1 LAVLRFVRILA
12 VGTALALAAC
22 AMPPVDRYM
31 LQAAAATPV
40 QLEGTRGPLSHE
52 QSRKV
57 LEDLKRRA
65 PDSGI
70 LERHVTVEESISEGK
85 LNVGN
90 KVTLLEDGRQTYPA
104 MLAAIRRAKHHI
116 HMEMYIFEGD
126 EVGAKFAEAMIERR
140 KAGVQVR
147 LMYDSFGSKN
157 TPREFFESLKAAG
170 IELLEFR
177 PVTPGGFLKKGAE
190 INNRNHRKLLLVDG
204 RIAFLGGINISEVY
218 SQGSVPGI
226 GSGSGPSGARQGGS
240 GAGKE
245 KERGSSD
252 DPPIQD
258 RPWRDTQIQVEGPVV
273 GDFQKL
279 FLETWNR
286 EAKADVKGPEYFPK
300 IEAVGPH
307 VVRAVEGTPDQ
318 KVNPLYVTLIS
329 AIESAEKEILLTM
342 AYFVPDNQLIEALKA
357 AARRGVDVQL
367 ILPSRSDSWMVRHA
381 GRSFYTDLLEAGVK
395 IHERKERILHSKS
408 AVIDGVWSTVGSTNL
423 DWRSLLHNYELNA
436 VVLGAEFAER
446 MRALFARDLAQSE
459 AITPEKWRRRG
470 IEDRAKEAASRI
482 WAFFL

>member
-1 LAVLRFVRILA
+1 MPSHRFLRFLA

-31 LQAAAATPV
+31 LHAVAATPV
-40 QLEGTRGPLSHE
+40 QLEGARGPLSHA
-52 QSRKV
+52 QSRQV
-57 LEDLKRRA
+57 LEELKKRA

-70 LERHVTVEESISEGK
+70 LERHVTIEEAISEGK

-104 MLAAIRRAKHHI
+104 MLEAIRRARHHI

-126 EVGAKFAEAMIERR
+126 EVGAQFADAMIARR

-177 PVTPGGFLKKGAE
+177 PFSPGGLLKKGAE
-190 INNRNHRKLLLVDG
+190 INNRNHRKLLVVDG
-204 RIAFLGGINISEVY
+204 RVAFLGGINISEVY
-218 SQGSVPGI
+218 SQGSVPGM
-226 GSGSGPSGARQGGS
+226 SSSSGPSGAREGGS

-245 KERGSSD
+245 GKRGSKD
-252 DPPIQD
+252 DPPIED

-273 GDFQKL
+273 ADFQKL

-286 EAKADVKGPEYFPK
+286 EGKVKVEGPEYFPPLQP
-300 IEAVGPH
+300 VGPH
-307 VVRAVEGTPDQ
+307 MVRAVHGTPDQ

-329 AIESAEKEILLTM
+329 AIEGAEKEILLTM
-342 AYFVPDNQLIEALKA
+342 AYFVPDSQLIEALKA

-395 IHERKERILHSKS
+395 IHERKARILHAKS
-408 AVIDGVWSTVGSTNL
+408 AMIDGVWSTVGSTNL

-436 VVLGAEFAER
+436 VVLGTEFAER
-446 MRALFARDLAQSE
+446 MRALFQRDLAQSE
-459 AITPEKWRRRG
+459 AITPEKWRSRPLQ
-470 IEDRAKEAASRI
+470 DRMKEAASRI
-482 WAFFL
+482 WAYFL